1 MNILNWL
8 QENLHI
14 DGVIVLIV
22 IAAGFFQ
29 NRYMKTIKVSKDEKT
44 DSAWKTL
51 IVSALLVTLK
61 LVFAKANRDECWDGV
76 LSYFLA
82 TSFYEIILRPVVK
95 YINKNLGTDQS

>member
-29 NRYMKTIKVSKDEKT
+29 NRYMKTIKVSKDEKYFRKLFPQKE
-44 DSAWKTL
+44 DFEEL
-51 IVSALLVTLK
+51 NIVVWHNPEAVTYYHNK
-61 LVFAKANRDECWDGV
+61 IFE
-76 LSYFLA
+76 LS
-82 TSFYEIILRPVVK
+82 
-95 YINKNLGTDQS
+95 